1 MHHQYLNEPMVLDVG
16 QSSTLTLTLP
26 SNISDFIVL
35 EAMGAPLLELIVV
48 SETPQPQ
55 IAVRFQPILGLKLN
69 AEIVEA
75 TSFAASTSR
84 SLGQGVRLYHRL
96 GTAPKF
102 CAQELRAGIAIKVD
116 AQAGISVSLQA
127 ASKFELVALESD
139 GRGLHEPKVLMMA
152 KAILAREYD
161 YNATAESLAVCLTE
175 IEQIRL
181 ELQAFLRGELG
192 HCHTGLAEEAVRLDP
207 LLQQKR
213 QWLFRTYTHMFERPN
228 FSRAA
233 NDGLNIDKAL
243 RKLECFELLASPE
256 LLQMVER
263 LMEDEA

>member
-1 MHHQYLNEPMVLDVG
+1 MHHQYLNEPMVLNVA
-16 QSSTLTLTLP
+16 QASSLILTLP

-35 EAMGAPLLELIVV
+35 ETMGAPLLELIVV
-48 SETPQPQ
+48 SQTPLPQ
-55 IAVRFQPILGLKLN
+55 IAVRFQPVLELKLN
-69 AEIVEA
+69 SDSIADSMFSSVI
-75 TSFAASTSR
+75 SR
-84 SLGQGVRLYHRL
+84 SLGQGVRLYHRM

-102 CAQELRAGIAIKVD
+102 CAQELRAGISIKVD
-116 AQAGISVSLQA
+116 VNDGVVLSLQA
-127 ASKFELVALESD
+127 ASKFEFVTLESD
-139 GRGLHEPKVLMMA
+139 IRGLHDPKVLMMA

-161 YNATAESLAVCLTE
+161 YSATSESLAVYLTE
-175 IEQIRL
+175 IEQVRL

-192 HCHTGLAEEAVRLDP
+192 QCHTSLAEEAVRLDP

-213 QWLFRTYTHMFERPN
+213 QWLFRTYTHMFERPS

-233 NDGLNIDKAL
+233 NDGQNIDKAL

-263 LMEDEA
+263 LMEDEI

>member
-1 MHHQYLNEPMVLDVG
+1 MHHQYLNQPMILDVV
-16 QSSTLTLTLP
+16 QTSSLIITLP
-26 SNISDFIVL
+26 SNMSDFIVL
-35 EAMGAPLLELIVV
+35 ETMGAPLLELIVV
-48 SETPQPQ
+48 SQTPPQ
-55 IAVRFQPILGLKLN
+55 IAVRLQPILGLKLN
-69 AEIVEA
+69 T
-75 TSFAASTSR
+75 TSVADAGLSAPVSR
-84 SLGQGVRLYHRL
+84 CLGQGVRLYHRM

-102 CAQELRAGIAIKVD
+102 VAQELRAGILIKVD
-116 AQAGISVSLQA
+116 VRESVTFSLQS
-127 ASKFELVALESD
+127 ASKFEFVTLESD
-139 GRGLHEPKVLMMA
+139 VRCLHEPRVLMMA

-161 YNATAESLAVCLTE
+161 YGATSESLAVYLTE

-192 HCHTGLAEEAVRLDP
+192 QYHTGLAEEAVRLDP

-213 QWLFRTYTHMFERPN
+213 QWLFRTYTHMFERPS

-233 NDGLNIDKAL
+233 NDSQNIDKAI

-263 LMEDEA
+263 LMEDEI